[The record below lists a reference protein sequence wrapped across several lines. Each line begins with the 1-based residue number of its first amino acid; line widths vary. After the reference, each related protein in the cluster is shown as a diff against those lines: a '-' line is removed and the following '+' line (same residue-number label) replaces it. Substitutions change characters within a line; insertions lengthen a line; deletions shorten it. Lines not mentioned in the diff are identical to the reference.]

1 MPRRLAWR
9 LIQAALV
16 LLVLSFV
23 VYGLIGL
30 MPGDPVELMAAGS
43 PRMTAEDVARL
54 KALYGVGTPLLPRYL
69 HWLAGALSGDLGYS
83 RLTGLPVLRTLGPPL
98 GHTLALMFA
107 SLTLALLFAL
117 PLGIVAAMRQRR
129 PLDQA
134 LNLAAFAAISL
145 PTFWVGLILIM
156 IFAVDLAWLPVS
168 GVATP
173 GGGGLVD
180 RLRHLVLPVAAL
192 ALLAFG
198 HYLRYMRA
206 AMAAALREDWVR
218 TARAKGASWPRVA
231 THHALRNA
239 LVPVVTI
246 LALDFGALFSGVVVT
261 ETVFG
266 YPGTGKLIFDAVM
279 GSDYN
284 LALAALMLATAT
296 TLAGSILADIAYAA
310 LDPRVGFR

>member
-1 MPRRLAWR
+1 MVRRLVWR
-9 LIQAALV
+9 LLQAALV
-16 LLVLSFV
+16 LLVLSFI

-54 KALYGVGTPLLPRYL
+54 KALYGVGTPLMPRYL
-69 HWLAGALSGDLGYS
+69 HWLGGAVAGDLGYS
-83 RLTGLPVLRTLGPPL
+83 RLTGLSVLATLGPPL
-98 GHTLALMFA
+98 GHTLALMFS
-107 SLTLALLFAL
+107 SLALALLVAL
-117 PLGIVAAMRQRR
+117 PLGVVAAMRQRR
-129 PLDQA
+129 PLDHG

-145 PTFWVGLILIM
+145 PTFWVALILIM
-156 IFAVDLAWLPVS
+156 IFAVNLAWLPVS
-168 GVATP
+168 GVETP

-180 RLRHLVLPVAAL
+180 RVRHLVLPVAAL
-192 ALLAFG
+192 SLLAFG

-206 AMAAALREDWVR
+206 AMIAVLREDWVR
-218 TARAKGASWPRVA
+218 TARAKGASWRRVA

-239 LVPVVTI
+239 LVPVVTVI
-246 LALDFGALFSGVVVT
+246 ALDFGTLFSGVVVT

-279 GSDYN
+279 GNDYN

-296 TLAGSILADIAYAA
+296 TLLGSILADFAYAA